1 MSCGSSKDRKACSLS
16 WLIPLTYRAQEV
28 HHVLSMAGDKP
39 VKRPVLRKLTRPG
52 GHVPRVFLLLVAGM
66 DYDTAVNKGV
76 RSPVRGSP
84 ATAGSRPGHLCEG
97 P

>member
-1 MSCGSSKDRKACSLS
+1 M
-16 WLIPLTYRAQEV
+16 
-28 HHVLSMAGDKP
+28 
-39 VKRPVLRKLTRPG
+39 
-52 GHVPRVFLLLVAGM
+52 PRVFLLLVAGM